1 MKLRALEISEVNS
14 YIKRVLTNDAILYNL
29 KVKGE
34 ISNFKVHSSGNVY
47 LSLKDEKSKI
57 NCVIFKS
64 NYNKDLQVDN
74 GSKVIAHG
82 YISLY
87 ERDGSYQLYINDIE
101 IEGLGDLYIEFNK
114 LKEQLSKEGL
124 FDVKYKKT
132 IPKIPKSI
140 GVITSETGA
149 VIRDIINV
157 IKRRYPKVN
166 IKLYP
171 VKVQG
176 QQSKYDI
183 CEGIKFFNKEKNVDT
198 IIVGR
203 GGGSIEELWSF
214 NEEMVARE
222 VFNSK
227 IPIISAVGHETDV
240 TIADYVSDL
249 RAPTPS
255 AAAELAVWDYRIFEN
270 RISEYRFKIERQMA
284 QRISY
289 KRMQLLN
296 YQTKL
301 KYMHPGN
308 KIREQRQRYVDMY
321 DRMCM
326 LMEQKILKS
335 RHRLAI
341 CIERM
346 NGLSPLGKLNQ
357 GYSYVEAE
365 TGQGKQVVKSI
376 TQVKKDDQLSV
387 YVTDGMIRVTVDD
400 AKEVTYG
407 ENKINR

>member
-57 NCVIFKS
+57 NCVIFKG
-64 NYNKDLQVDN
+64 NYNRNLQLDN
-74 GSKVIAHG
+74 GSKIIANG
-82 YISLY
+82 YISVY

-101 IEGLGDLYIEFNK
+101 IEGLGNLYIEFSK

-124 FDVKYKKT
+124 FDIKYKKP
-132 IPKIPKSI
+132 IPTMPKSI

-171 VKVQG
+171 VNVQG
-176 QQSKYDI
+176 NQSKYDI
-183 CEGIKFFNKEKNVDT
+183 CEGIKFFNKENNVDT

-214 NEEMVARE
+214 NEEIVARE
-222 VFNSK
+222 VFKSN
-227 IPIISAVGHETDV
+227 IPIISAVGHETDF
-240 TIADYVSDL
+240 TICDFVADM

-255 AAAELAVWDYRIFEN
+255 AAAEIATPNLVDLEYKLDNIKSRLSRSVMNQVNIDKN
-270 RISEYRFKIERQMA
+270 RIDYVFEKINNYLKLYTIKDKITQIDKIYDKINFEIENTISIESER
-284 QRISY
+284 
-289 KRMQLLN
+289 
-296 YQTKL
+296 L
-301 KYMHPGN
+301 KNTG
-308 KIREQRQRYVDMY
+308 I
-321 DRMCM
+321 
-326 LMEQKILKS
+326 IL
-335 RHRLAI
+335 H
-341 CIERM
+341 
-346 NGLSPLGKLNQ
+346 NLSPLATLDR
-357 GYSYVEAE
+357 GYSIVQKNDEIVNSV
-365 TGQGKQVVKSI
+365 KQISL
-376 TQVKKDDQLSV
+376 KDDLDIALK
-387 YVTDGMIRVTVDD
+387 DGNIKCSIVSIED
-400 AKEVTYG
+400 KEV
-407 ENKINR
+407 

>member
-14 YIKRVLTNDAILYNL
+14 YIKRILTNDAILYNL

-57 NCVIFKS
+57 NCVIFKN
-64 NYNKDLQVDN
+64 NYNKDLHLDN
-74 GSKVIAHG
+74 GSKVIANG

-101 IEGLGDLYIEFNK
+101 IEGLGNLYIEFNK
-114 LKEQLSKEGL
+114 LKEQLSEEGL
-124 FDVKYKKT
+124 FDIKYKKS
-132 IPKIPKSI
+132 IPSMPKSI

-171 VKVQG
+171 VNVQG
-176 QQSKYDI
+176 SQSKYDI
-183 CEGIKFFNKEKNVDT
+183 CEGIKFFNNKNNVDI

-214 NEEMVARE
+214 NEEIVARE

-227 IPIISAVGHETDV
+227 IPIISAVGHETDF
-240 TIADYVSDL
+240 TICDFVADM

-255 AAAELAVWDYRIFEN
+255 AAAEIATPNLVDLEYKLDNIKDRLNRAVINQVNLDKN
-270 RISEYRFKIERQMA
+270 RIDYVFEKIGNYLKLYTIKDKITQIDKIYDKINFEIENTISIESER
-284 QRISY
+284 
-289 KRMQLLN
+289 
-296 YQTKL
+296 L
-301 KYMHPGN
+301 KNTG
-308 KIREQRQRYVDMY
+308 I
-321 DRMCM
+321 
-326 LMEQKILKS
+326 IL
-335 RHRLAI
+335 H
-341 CIERM
+341 
-346 NGLSPLGKLNQ
+346 NLSPLATLDR
-357 GYSYVEAE
+357 GYSIVHKEGEIINSIKQIKLKEELDIKLRDGNIKCNVE
-365 TGQGKQVVKSI
+365 SI
-376 TQVKKDDQLSV
+376 EDE
-387 YVTDGMIRVTVDD
+387 
-400 AKEVTYG
+400 EV
-407 ENKINR
+407 